1 VRELPSTIEPM
12 QREFGDR
19 GLTVLAI
26 DIQEDPV
33 KVAAWAKQRNLTT
46 AVLLD
51 RDGSVS
57 SSYRVTGTP
66 TAFLLGRD
74 GKLVAK
80 AVGTKP
86 WRSSEG
92 RALLEALLK

>member
-1 VRELPSTIEPM
+1 M
-12 QREFGDR
+12 QREFGAR
-19 GLTVLAI
+19 GLTVLAV

-33 KVAAWAKQRNLTT
+33 KVAAWVKPRDLTM

-57 SSYRVTGTP
+57 ASYRVTGTP
-66 TAFLLGRD
+66 TAFLVGRD

-86 WRSSEG
+86 WLSSDG

>member
-1 VRELPSTIEPM
+1 M
-12 QREFGDR
+12 QREFGAR
-19 GLTVLAI
+19 GLTVLAV

-33 KVAAWAKQRNLTT
+33 KVAAWVKQRGLTT

-66 TAFLLGRD
+66 TAFLVGRD

-86 WRSSEG
+86 WLSSDG

>member
-1 VRELPSTIEPM
+1 M
-12 QREFGDR
+12 QREFGAR

-26 DIQEDPV
+26 DIQEDPAKVRDWV
-33 KVAAWAKQRNLTT
+33 KQKDLTM

-57 SSYRVTGTP
+57 GSYRVTGTP

-74 GKLVAK
+74 GKLVAR

-86 WRSSEG
+86 WLSSEG
-92 RALLEALLK
+92 RALLDALLK